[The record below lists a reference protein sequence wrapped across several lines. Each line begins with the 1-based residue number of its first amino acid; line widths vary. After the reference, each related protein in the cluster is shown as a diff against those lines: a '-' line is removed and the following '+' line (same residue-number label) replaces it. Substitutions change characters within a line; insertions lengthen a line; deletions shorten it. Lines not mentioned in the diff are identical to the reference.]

1 MAKVLVISLET
12 LLDVKGRMLP
22 VIFSSV
28 KPVSQVWMFVRAALS
43 QVCTSNEVGFWAEVW
58 VDLFKWRMVISQN
71 TLQADNAAFSC
82 LLRYFGFKDLM

>member
-1 MAKVLVISLET
+1 MAKVLVITLET

-43 QVCTSNEVGFWAEVW
+43 QVCTSNEVGFGP
-58 VDLFKWRMVISQN
+58 R
-71 TLQADNAAFSC
+71 
-82 LLRYFGFKDLM
+82 FGSTCSSGEWSSRETHCRRTMQPFRAC